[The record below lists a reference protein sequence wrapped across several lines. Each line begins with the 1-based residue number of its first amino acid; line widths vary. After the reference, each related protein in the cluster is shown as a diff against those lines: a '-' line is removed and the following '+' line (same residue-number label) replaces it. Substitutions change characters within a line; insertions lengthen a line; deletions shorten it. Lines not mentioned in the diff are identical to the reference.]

1 MSGTYNPFDPEQ
13 VDRQDEL
20 LSDLRPRCPVVEAGP
35 GVFLLTRYDDVVAVS
50 KDAVRFPQA
59 PFRPLDQDDRGPDE
73 KQLGES
79 NPPEHAKIRKLL
91 QSVLSPPRVRA
102 MEPHVRAVCEELAGD
117 LARRDRADIVAAL
130 GRPLPTAVIGVLT
143 GVPEELRPVLH
154 TYSDDVV
161 AMTQSPEGAERDAA
175 IARVEE
181 FDATLLEVIRERRRA
196 QSPPDDAMTA
206 LVRARDDSGR
216 ALSDEKVLLHLS
228 KDLITGG
235 IDTTTHL
242 VGNLFW
248 DLLTTGGAY
257 EQVRHDRSLVP
268 LAVEESLRHR
278 PIVSVLFRQPAADVT
293 ISDTAISA
301 GSIVALSYAS
311 ANHDESVFANAAAYD
326 LSRDEALARR
336 HLGFGWG
343 IHLCVG
349 AALARLEATTLLS
362 CVLDRIPRM
371 RLAPDATY
379 ERVRFFMMRGP
390 TRVDVEID
398 HS

>member
-1 MSGTYNPFDPEQ
+1 MEPLVRE
-13 VDRQDEL
+13 VCERL
-20 LSDLRPRCPVVEAGP
+20 A
-35 GVFLLTRYDDVVAVS
+35 DDVAS
-50 KDAVRFPQA
+50 
-59 PFRPLDQDDRGPDE
+59 
-73 KQLGES
+73 
-79 NPPEHAKIRKLL
+79 
-91 QSVLSPPRVRA
+91 
-102 MEPHVRAVCEELAGD
+102 
-117 LARRDRADIVAAL
+117 RDRADIVADL
-130 GRPLPTAVIGVLT
+130 GRPLPTAVIGALT
-143 GVPEELRPVLH
+143 GVPEELRPHLH

-161 AMTQSPEGAERDAA
+161 AMTQSPEGEERDQA
-175 IARVEE
+175 IERVQQ
-181 FDATLLEVIRERRRA
+181 FDGTLLEVIRERRRA

-206 LVRARDDSGR
+206 LVQARDEAGR
-216 ALSDEKVLLHLS
+216 ELSDEKVLLHLS

-248 DLLTTGGAY
+248 DLLTTEGAY
-257 EQVRHDRSLVP
+257 ERVRSDRSLVP

-293 ISDTAISA
+293 ISGTSIPA

-311 ANHDESVFANAAAYD
+311 ANHDDAVFADPAQYD
-326 LSRDEALARR
+326 LDRDVDVARR

-362 CVLDRIPRM
+362 SVLDRIPKM
-371 RLAPDATY
+371 RLAPGATY
-379 ERVRFFMMRGP
+379 DRVRFFMMRGP
-390 TRVDVEID
+390 LHVDVEID

>member
-1 MSGTYNPFDPEQ
+1 VWS
-13 VDRQDEL
+13 
-20 LSDLRPRCPVVEAGP
+20 
-35 GVFLLTRYDDVVAVS
+35 
-50 KDAVRFPQA
+50 
-59 PFRPLDQDDRGPDE
+59 
-73 KQLGES
+73 
-79 NPPEHAKIRKLL
+79 
-91 QSVLSPPRVRA
+91 
-102 MEPHVRAVCEELAGD
+102 
-117 LARRDRADIVAAL
+117 
-130 GRPLPTAVIGVLT
+130 
-143 GVPEELRPVLH
+143 
-154 TYSDDVV
+154 
-161 AMTQSPEGAERDAA
+161 
-175 IARVEE
+175 
-181 FDATLLEVIRERRRA
+181 
-196 QSPPDDAMTA
+196 
-206 LVRARDDSGR
+206 
-216 ALSDEKVLLHLS
+216 
-228 KDLITGG
+228 TGG